1 MKLHGNQCVS
11 RGKIMIIHVLAGM
24 VLSLIFGL
32 IFGYFVMLLWNN
44 LLPAI
49 FGWKE
54 ITYWQGAGL
63 VIMFRLLFGSH
74 GYYKSGHD
82 WEKAAAAAAGP
93 AHRSMSERDG
103 YYRTWWEQEGRA
115 AFQQYADKRDNQ
127 DKQLK

>member
-1 MKLHGNQCVS
+1 MKLHGNLCVS
-11 RGKIMIIHVLAGM
+11 RGKILIIHVLAGM
-24 VLSLIFGL
+24 LLSLIFGL

-44 LLPAI
+44 LLPSI

-74 GYYKSGHD
+74 GYNKHGHD
-82 WEKAAAAAAGP
+82 WKKAAAEDEGP
-93 AHRSMSERDG
+93 AYPGMSERDE

-115 AFQQYADKRDNQ
+115 AFQKFVGKQDNRD
-127 DKQLK
+127 